1 MADIAGVNGQRE
13 SFNVVGKPNLPGKL
27 SYSLATGK
35 AKFGSDYV
43 YDDMLFA
50 KFLRS
55 PYANAV
61 VTSVD
66 VAAAKK
72 IPGVVDVLTWE
83 DDDLK
88 NFGRRGGMM
97 GFGAP
102 KPAAGDSAPKSAPAA
117 PNAAMGEARSG
128 AKPPVAFGPPA
139 AGLGT
144 NPPQAGAGPAPKA
157 QRDSGGPGGGFGFG
171 GSRGP
176 YVDQEADMEDDE
188 VAVIVVAES
197 EEVCNEALKA
207 LNPHW
212 EVRPHIV
219 DILEGRKPDAPV
231 IRDNP
236 RGKGNVTIATNNR
249 GDVEAGF
256 READQIIEYDFNMPA
271 FCGHIPNPPASV
283 AYWYDD
289 PMQSSEQRSLHIEGA
304 VQRKDG
310 VGGMYGLPSEK
321 VKQEGLFQGGKYCDW
336 GMRKAQEITPL
347 LSKRTGR
354 PVRMTCIRSEMYD
367 FNMNQRFSRLKV
379 GFKNN
384 GLITAIE
391 DFSISDAGVPP
402 VSTLGTSGD
411 QGYGPY
417 FTTRCL
423 NIKQTMEVVN
433 SNRGK
438 MYTSGQHCPFNWD
451 SLTMALHLIA
461 EKLGK
466 DPIDIATLNL
476 HGPTGET
483 DPDPVPSYQACVE
496 EGKKL
501 MNWKW
506 HATSAK
512 KLPDGRMHGAS
523 FRYQMC
529 PRHSFSGY
537 NCKLELRNG
546 KVHMPTQGPCTGIYA
561 VEGNAMVVAE
571 ELGLKYED
579 LSIDFDYREVFTPVG
594 GGSDGTTA
602 SAWATKECANLL
614 KKQILEAAVQNA
626 ENPPAQGRGG
636 FGGFGGGQT
645 GPSPLKGYRAED
657 LDMRDGNIFVKSD
670 PSKSIP
676 LARAVGQANL
686 FATYSGRPPTALW
699 AVGMGRL
706 LDTMNIAMCE
716 VAVDTETGQV
726 EIIRFGVVAD
736 PGKVIRWT
744 SMEGQIHQVMDFS
757 AGCQLQEDYF
767 YDKATGVK
775 LNANMFDYR
784 KVSMLD
790 MPHVDMKL
798 LETRAGNAAYGANGI
813 SHSLANTHLVVCAIH
828 NAIGKWVDPPA
839 TPDKVLKA
847 LGKA

>member
-1 MADIAGVNGQRE
+1 MADTVGVNGDRE
-13 SFNVVGKPNLPGKL
+13 EFKVVGKPNLPGKL

-35 AKFGSDYV
+35 AKFGADYV
-43 YDDMLFA
+43 FPDMLFA

-55 PYANAV
+55 PYANAMV
-61 VTSVD
+61 KSVD

-72 IPGVVDVLTWE
+72 IPGVVDVVTWE
-83 DDDLK
+83 DEDLK
-88 NFGRRGGMM
+88 NFGRRSGGP
-97 GFGAP
+97 GGAPP
-102 KPAAGDSAPKSAPAA
+102 KPAAKPAA
-117 PNAAMGEARSG
+117 KSDAPGS
-128 AKPPVAFGPPA
+128 PVAFGPPA
-139 AGLGT
+139 AGLGMDL
-144 NPPQAGAGPAPKA
+144 PGAPAGKPQAGGPAAKPKA
-157 QRDSGGPGGGFGFG
+157 GGQGGGMMGFG
-171 GSRGP
+171 GPQGP
-176 YVDQEADMEDDE
+176 YVDQVADMEDDE

-197 EEVCNEALKA
+197 EEICDEALRA
-207 LNPHW
+207 LKPDW

-219 DILEGRKPDAPV
+219 DIREGRNPDAPV

-236 RGKGNVTIATNNR
+236 RGKGNVTVASNVQ

-256 READQIIEYDFNMPA
+256 KEADQVIEYDFNMPA
-271 FCGHIPNPPASV
+271 FCGHMPNPPASA

-289 PMQSSEQRSLHIEGA
+289 PMQSSDQKSLHLEGA
-304 VQRKDG
+304 VQRKDS

-336 GMRKAQEITPL
+336 GTRKTQEITPL
-347 LSKRTGR
+347 LARRTGR

-367 FNMNQRFSRLKV
+367 FNMNQRFMHLKV

-384 GLITAIE
+384 GLITAID
-391 DFSISDAGVPP
+391 DFSIADAGVPP
-402 VSTLGTSGD
+402 VSQLGTSGD

-417 FTTRCL
+417 FTTKCL

-476 HGPTGET
+476 HGPASQKDTS
-483 DPDPVPSYQACVE
+483 PVPSYQACLE
-496 EGKKL
+496 AGKK
-501 MNWKW
+501 MMDWKW

-537 NCKLELRNG
+537 NCKLELKNG

-561 VEGNAMVVAE
+561 VEANAMVVAE
-571 ELGLKYED
+571 ELGLRYED
-579 LSIDFDYREVFTPVG
+579 ISIDFDYRETFTPVG

-602 SAWATKECANLL
+602 SAWATKECANIL
-614 KKQILEAAVQNA
+614 KKRILEAAIQNA
-626 ENPPAQGRGG
+626 NNPPAAGG
-636 FGGFGGGQT
+636 FGGFGGGQAA
-645 GPSPLKGYRAED
+645 PSPLKGFTPAD
-657 LDMRDGNIFVKSD
+657 LDMKDGNIFVKSD
-670 PSKSIP
+670 PGKSVA
-676 LARAVGQANL
+676 LAQATRGSNL

-699 AVGMGRL
+699 ATGMGKL

-716 VAVDTETGQV
+716 VAVDAETGEV
-726 EIIRFGVVAD
+726 EILRFGVVAD
-736 PGKVIRWT
+736 PGKVMRRT
-744 SMEGQIHQVMDFS
+744 SLESQIDQVMNFS
-757 AGCQLQEDYF
+757 AGCQVSEDF
-767 YDKATGVK
+767 FFDKATGVK
-775 LNANMFDYR
+775 LNANMFDY
-784 KVSMLD
+784 KKIGMLD
-790 MPHVDMKL
+790 MPRVDMEL
-798 LETRAGNAAYGANGI
+798 LETRVGNAAYGSNGI
-813 SHSLANTHLVVCAIH
+813 SHSLANTHLVICAIQ
-828 NAIGKWVDPPA
+828 NAIGKWVDPPS

>member
-1 MADIAGVNGQRE
+1 MADLAGVNGTRPE
-13 SFNVVGKPNLPGKL
+13 FKVVGKPNMPGRL

-35 AKFGSDYV
+35 AKYGSDYV
-43 YDDMLFA
+43 FPNMLFA

-55 PYANAV
+55 PYANAMV
-61 VTSVD
+61 QSVD

-72 IPGVVDVLTWE
+72 IPGVVDVVTWE

-88 NFGRRGGMM
+88 NFGRRGGGMM
-97 GFGAP
+97 GGGAP
-102 KPAAGDSAPKSAPAA
+102 KPDAGGGAPKSAPAA
-117 PNAAMGEARSG
+117 KSATVSG
-128 AKPPVAFGPPA
+128 TQGSNPVAFGPPA
-139 AGLGT
+139 AGLGM
-144 NPPQAGAGPAPKA
+144 NPPQAGGDAAAKTAPKA
-157 QRDSGGPGGGFGFG
+157 KQGSSGYGGGMGFG
-171 GSRGP
+171 GPQGP
-176 YVDQEADMEDDE
+176 YVDQIADMEDDE

-197 EEVCNEALKA
+197 EDICDEALKA
-207 LNPHW
+207 LNPKW
-212 EVRPHIV
+212 EVRPFVV
-219 DILEGRKPDAPV
+219 DINEGRKPDAPV

-236 RGKGNVTIATNNR
+236 RGKGNVTIATNVQ

-256 READQIIEYDFNMPA
+256 KDADQVIEYDFNMPA

-289 PMQSSEQRSLHIEGA
+289 PMQSSDRQSLHIEGA
-304 VQRKDG
+304 VQRKDS
-310 VGGMYGLPSEK
+310 VGGMFGLPAEM

-336 GMRKAQEITPL
+336 GLRKTQEITPL
-347 LSKRTGR
+347 LARRTGR
-354 PVRMTCIRSEMYD
+354 PVRMACIRSEMYD
-367 FNMNQRFSRLKV
+367 FNMNQRFMHLKV

-384 GLITAIE
+384 GLITAID
-391 DFSISDAGVPP
+391 DFSVADAGVPP

-417 FTTRCL
+417 FTTKCL

-451 SLTMALHLIA
+451 SLTMAIHLIA

-476 HGPTGET
+476 HGPTSQKDT
-483 DPDPVPSYQACVE
+483 DPVPSYQACVE

-501 MNWKW
+501 MDWKW
-506 HATSAK
+506 HAVGAK
-512 KLPDGRMHGAS
+512 KLPDGRVHGAS

-537 NCKLELRNG
+537 NCKLELKNG

-571 ELGLKYED
+571 ELGLRYED
-579 LSIDFDYREVFTPVG
+579 ISIDFDYRETFTPVG

-602 SAWATKECANLL
+602 SAWATKECANVL
-614 KKQILEAAVQNA
+614 KKQILEAAIQNA
-626 ENPPAQGRGG
+626 NNPPAQGG
-636 FGGFGGGQT
+636 FGGFGGGGQAA
-645 GPSPLKGYRAED
+645 PSPLKGLTPAD
-657 LDMRDGNIFVKSD
+657 LDMKDGNIYVKSD
-670 PSKSIP
+670 PSKSVS
-676 LARAVGQANL
+676 LAQATRGANL

-699 AVGMGRL
+699 ATGMGKL

-726 EIIRFGVVAD
+726 EILRFGVVAD
-736 PGKVIRWT
+736 PGKVIRLT
-744 SMEGQIHQVMDFS
+744 SLESQIDQVMDFS

-767 YDKATGVK
+767 YDKTTGVK
-775 LNANMFDYR
+775 LNSNMFDYK

-790 MPHVDMKL
+790 MPRVDMEL
-798 LETRAGNAAYGANGI
+798 LETRAGNACYGSNGI
-813 SHSLANTHLVVCAIH
+813 SHSLA
-828 NAIGKWVDPPA
+828 
-839 TPDKVLKA
+839 
-847 LGKA
+847 